1 MLSVVFSGLALAGA
15 NFVARNIVVYI
26 NRINYLLANPDVSEA
41 KSPLDIYTELFTN
54 SSNVFWYG
62 LAVGLLLI
70 AIMFSISVH
79 KTNSK
84 LNILGDAQGLTVAEH
99 FERESGI
106 AMIKEYCT
114 TREMKRKAAVLLYMY
129 DHLNPDNWIWTSYES
144 HTEPVGLKMQPDAF
158 KAYLGDYF
166 MHDAWTALYVGYR
179 PLLIILIIG
188 MSFIGALIA
197 LLISASTEF
206 KLPTRILGA
215 ISCILLLL
223 FGLYTISIVVF
234 MDRNPVAYKQTD
246 TKVIYEKGKTDTIN
260 ITLSD
265 NDSNQSD
272 TYKIDTANLPIR
284 LATTKRHANLEIG
297 NKNIDLD
304 KVIVK
309 GNVNDAEVTKV
320 EVKESKIAYKTYLG
334 NWEYETNI
342 ATVYSK

>member
-1 MLSVVFSGLALAGA
+1 
-15 NFVARNIVVYI
+15 
-26 NRINYLLANPDVSEA
+26 
-41 KSPLDIYTELFTN
+41 
-54 SSNVFWYG
+54 
-62 LAVGLLLI
+62 
-70 AIMFSISVH
+70 
-79 KTNSK
+79 
-84 LNILGDAQGLTVAEH
+84 
-99 FERESGI
+99 
-106 AMIKEYCT
+106 
-114 TREMKRKAAVLLYMY
+114 
-129 DHLNPDNWIWTSYES
+129 
-144 HTEPVGLKMQPDAF
+144 
-158 KAYLGDYF
+158 

-188 MSFIGALIA
+188 MSFVGALIA

-265 NDSNQSD
+265 NDFNQTD
-272 TYKIDTANLPIR
+272 TYKIDTPNLPIR
-284 LATTKRHANLEIG
+284 LATTKRHANLEVG
-297 NKNIDLD
+297 DKYIDLD

-342 ATVYSK
+342 VTVYSK